1 MAGNCVEI
9 VQQQRPFPHPG
20 AQEPT
25 RQLGL
30 PSFAR
35 EKPKEAIRD
44 RFLREKMRSHAVS
57 GQMEVEDFGYHLKRF
72 YSIEGNVLAV
82 LGAKIPPIASS
93 LHFIRNKLSRK
104 KEIVRKG

>member
-20 AQEPT
+20 AQEPA

-35 EKPKEAIRD
+35 EKPEEAIRD
-44 RFLREKMRSHAVS
+44 RFLREQMHPDAVS
-57 GQMEVEDFGYHLKRF
+57 RQMEVEDLGYRPKRF
-72 YSIEGNVLAV
+72 DSIEGNVLAV
-82 LGAKIPPIASS
+82 LGAKIPPIARL

-104 KEIVRKG
+104 KQIVRKG

>member
-1 MAGNCVEI
+1 MAGNRVEI
-9 VQQQRPFPHPG
+9 VQQQRPFPHLG
-20 AQEPT
+20 AQEPAH
-25 RQLGL
+25 QLGL
-30 PSFAR
+30 PSVAR

-82 LGAKIPPIASS
+82 LGAKIPPIARA
-93 LHFIRNKLSRK
+93 LRFIRNK
-104 KEIVRKG
+104 